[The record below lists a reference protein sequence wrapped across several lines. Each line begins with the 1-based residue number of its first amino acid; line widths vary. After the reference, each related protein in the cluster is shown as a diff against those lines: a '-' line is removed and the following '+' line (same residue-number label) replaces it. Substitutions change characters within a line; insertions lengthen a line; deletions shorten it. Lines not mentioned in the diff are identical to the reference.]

1 MANQLTEA
9 DVFELSGEGA
19 SITYDRRSR
28 ELHYE
33 GPSQPPLDD
42 FLQVTKTAE
51 PLETPLGSLVTVTL
65 DAVEDGDARIVSVL
79 LPDVRLPPAGSASAT
94 FEAAAVYATIRS
106 SFGGPGLVE
115 GPGQLY
121 VPVSLQGTAR
131 RGDAN
136 PSS

>member
-1 MANQLTEA
+1 MANDLIEA

-19 SITYDRRSR
+19 SITYDRRLQ

-33 GPSQPPLDD
+33 GPSQPPLED
-42 FLQVTKTAE
+42 FLQITETAE
-51 PLETPLGSLVTVTL
+51 PLKTPLGSLVTATL
-65 DAVEDGDARIVSVL
+65 GAVEDGDAKIISVL
-79 LPDVRLPPAGSASAT
+79 LPDVRVPAQGDGSGT
-94 FEAAAVYATIRS
+94 FETVAVYATIRS

-121 VPVSLQGTAR
+121 VPISLQGTAR

-136 PSS
+136 PSY